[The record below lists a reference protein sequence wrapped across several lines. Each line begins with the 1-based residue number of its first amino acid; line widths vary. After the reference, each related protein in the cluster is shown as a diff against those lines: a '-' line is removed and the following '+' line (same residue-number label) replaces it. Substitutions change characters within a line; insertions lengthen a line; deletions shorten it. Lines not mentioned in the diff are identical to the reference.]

1 MYFISGSED
10 EGGKNS
16 QIKVLQE
23 NGEIQPNSQPQP
35 QPQINSK
42 EPQEPPAVDQPRDDI
57 FSTDNLVVSAVASRQ
72 SETLNLNLNESS
84 INSQHSTMNNSQK
97 NSQLEEE
104 CQNPSMVNYSS
115 FLKVLSERSPFTKNG
130 GC

>member
-57 FSTDNLVVSAVASRQ
+57 VSTDNLVVSAVASRQ